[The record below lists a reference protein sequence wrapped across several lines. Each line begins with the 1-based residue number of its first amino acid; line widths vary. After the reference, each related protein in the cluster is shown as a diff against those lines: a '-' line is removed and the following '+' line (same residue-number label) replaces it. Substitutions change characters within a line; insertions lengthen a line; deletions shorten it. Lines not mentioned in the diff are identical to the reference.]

1 MWSHFKKI
9 SLSPEE
15 LEKNTEAEIKNL
27 IIKAASN
34 KALLTCYFANAAK
47 KSSPATITAE
57 IKNTN
62 EEKLDK
68 VYSDSAS
75 ISHKECS
82 KKFKTPA
89 QDQCQEKINKM
100 TEELN
105 AVNVIQNSPLFTENV
120 KKRKIEIENEL
131 NNEKN
136 KWKKLQGN
144 LTSQSKA
151 RQVKKARLED
161 VCNKNPELSKALKV
175 REASGRPRLEE
186 KCPELIQTIIDI
198 VSFSSGAD
206 PRRRSEM
213 IQTCKTLEQLTD
225 ELQKRLNLN
234 LSRSA
239 TYLPL
244 LPHRI
249 NSTEGKMHVNTAP
262 VKLDDKT
269 RIALGVTAAKSQTPI
284 LMNMQ
289 YRVTLPDHDWVK
301 AEKHKLI
308 PSVYAGITINSN
320 GMGSPEAVTCSG
332 PTVVRVRSAKHS
344 SSYAASHAADM
355 KYILDNE
362 SFAPLGFIKPVI
374 IISTDGGPDENPR
387 YAKVI
392 HYARQHFIENDLD
405 AVFIMTNAPGR
416 SAYNKV
422 ERRMAPLS
430 FQLSGVLLKHD
441 YYGSHLNSQG
451 KTTNI
456 DLEKK
461 KF

>member
-1 MWSHFKKI
+1 
-9 SLSPEE
+9 
-15 LEKNTEAEIKNL
+15 
-27 IIKAASN
+27 
-34 KALLTCYFANAAK
+34 
-47 KSSPATITAE
+47 
-57 IKNTN
+57 
-62 EEKLDK
+62 
-68 VYSDSAS
+68 
-75 ISHKECS
+75 
-82 KKFKTPA
+82 
-89 QDQCQEKINKM
+89 M